1 VALRLE
7 SAPGAP
13 PGGGSPLDP
22 GASPLLQ
29 DWRDQLEDTLD
40 QIAGELPEDCRCSEA
55 LLHDEL
61 VLLLVQ
67 LAYAALLDAQ
77 GGSAHLRGLRGT
89 LESPDAE
96 RAWSELLAL
105 IQTLKCE
112 WLDASPTFPVLAQC
126 VFSASAVRSLVDW
139 MEHMARQASGSEDGP
154 VRQLGALH
162 ETLLGVRFERLISS
176 ARRLRKGRAWIRPAR
191 VLSWAPELRA
201 KRLQREL
208 GLSKHSVDAFGPKLA
223 RATTR
228 QAVEL
233 ALEALFETRIPAR
246 AAGSWVVQPSSQRRH
261 RGAHYTPRALCEE
274 LVQRTLAP
282 ILAQLPEPRSRA
294 LLELR
299 VCDPALGAGAFLI
312 AAADYLA
319 ERLEQAWRAE
329 GARSPQDPPDAERR
343 GLADARREVAS
354 RVLFGVDKNPL
365 AVALARL
372 TLSLFAF
379 GPSTTASCLRQSLR
393 VGDALIGD
401 SAKADEAAS
410 FARLTSQVPDC
421 GALGLHWAAIFPQAF
436 ERANPGFDAVIGN
449 PPWVAY
455 VGRAAQPIAPAIAA
469 YYAATNPAFKRYRT
483 LHGLFVYRSAALLRE
498 GGRLGLVLPT
508 SVADLEGYSA
518 TRAAHDALCSVDT
531 ELPDWGDGA
540 FAEVFQPAMALLSTR
555 RSSSDRGGGSA
566 LWPLAREDLGGT
578 QRGLLDRL
586 RGLPVFPR
594 ELFGERGFQTTRDD
608 QAYLTRSCRPLSAS
622 AVALREGADIG
633 EFRALVPQLF
643 ADSERLGPRL
653 RPATEWQKV
662 ALLIRQTARFPIA
675 AYADGAAFRN
685 SVLAGFESPEWPAAV
700 LLCLLN
706 SSLLRWFHFTLQR
719 DARQGMPQMKIGH
732 LRALPALPANA
743 PRARQA
749 LLALGARIAARNDGI
764 RADERAE
771 LEDQVNDAFALDGAE
786 REVVATWALTHP
798 PPISRRRT
806 PEELVGPLANG
817 LSRGF

>member
-1 VALRLE
+1 M
-7 SAPGAP
+7 
-13 PGGGSPLDP
+13 
-22 GASPLLQ
+22 
-29 DWRDQLEDTLD
+29 
-40 QIAGELPEDCRCSEA
+40 AGELPQQCRCSEA

-67 LAYAALLDAQ
+67 LAYAALLDAN
-77 GGSAHLRGLRGT
+77 GGSEHLDGLRAT
-89 LESPDAE
+89 LESADAE
-96 RAWSELLAL
+96 RAWIELLSL
-105 IQTLKCE
+105 SLDCE
-112 WLDASPTFPVLAQC
+112 WLDERPTFPVLDQC
-126 VFSASAVRSLVDW
+126 AFSAGVVRALLVWIDHLVQ
-139 MEHMARQASGSEDGP
+139 EASGSEGGP

-162 ETLLGVRFERLISS
+162 EVLLGVRFERLTSA
-176 ARRLRKGRAWIRPAR
+176 ARRLRKGRAWLSPAQ

-228 QAVEL
+228 QAIEA
-233 ALEALFETRIPAR
+233 ALDGLFDARLPAR
-246 AAGSWVVQPSSQRRH
+246 ASGRWVVQPSSQRRH

-299 VCDPALGAGAFLI
+299 VCDPAMGAGAFLV

-319 ERLEQAWRAE
+319 ERLAAAWSSEKGSPSQDAPDQDRRLAE
-329 GARSPQDPPDAERR
+329 
-343 GLADARREVAS
+343 ARREVAS
-354 RVLFGVDKNPL
+354 RVLFGVDKNPM

-379 GPSTTASCLRQSLR
+379 APSTTAGCLRQSLR

-401 SAKADEAAS
+401 SGDANDAAS

-421 GALGLHWAAIFPQAF
+421 GAQSLHWAAIFPQAF
-436 ERANPGFDAVIGN
+436 GRANPGFDAVIGN

-455 VGRAAQPIAPAIAA
+455 VGRAAQPIAPAVAA

-555 RSSSDRGGGSA
+555 RGESDRGSSSA
-566 LWPLAREDLGGT
+566 PWPLAREDLGAT
-578 QRGLLDRL
+578 QRGLLERL
-586 RGLPVFPR
+586 RRLPAFPR

-608 QAYLTRSCRPLSAS
+608 QAYLRRASRPLSA
-622 AVALREGADIG
+622 AGVALREGADIG
-633 EFRALVPQLF
+633 EFRALPPQLF
-643 ADSERLGPRL
+643 ADGEQLGPRL
-653 RPATEWQKV
+653 RPASEWRKV

-675 AYADGAAFRN
+675 ALSDGAAFRN
-685 SVLAGFESPEWPAAV
+685 SVLAGFDSSEWPAAV

-719 DARQGMPQMKIGH
+719 DARQGMPQLKIGH
-732 LRALPALPANA
+732 LRALPALPAHAA
-743 PRARQA
+743 PAREA
-749 LLALGARIAARNDGI
+749 LLVLGARVAARKDGI
-764 RADERAE
+764 RSEERAE
-771 LEDQVNDAFALDGAE
+771 LDGLVNDAFALDGAE
-786 REVVATWALTHP
+786 REVVASWAATHP
-798 PPISRRRT
+798 PPISRRRA
-806 PEELVGPLANG
+806 PEPSPGPTVEG
-817 LSRGF
+817 LGHGF